1 MRLRVFGDEGRE
13 EGRVSIWG
21 SGGLRGGRTPLWTVG
36 KLSQGLRMGRESI
49 AWVALLSFHGHV
61 AAASRSKV

>member
-36 KLSQGLRMGRESI
+36 KPSQELRMGRESI
-49 AWVALLSFHGHV
+49 A
-61 AAASRSKV
+61 